1 MIRSALHSASSFSPG
16 EELLEE
22 EEEELEEE
30 LEEEE
35 EEEEE
40 EELEELEEEV
50 PEVFPPILRMA
61 QRAREGDAS
70 SQGMDDGKT
79 KLRAKSG
86 SPCRVIN

>member
-22 EEEELEEE
+22 EEEEE
-30 LEEEE
+30 LEEL

-61 QRAREGDAS
+61 LRATRARRGWTRR
-70 SQGMDDGKT
+70 QNKT
-79 KLRAKSG
+79 QSKKWIG
-86 SPCRVIN
+86 

>member
-30 LEEEE
+30 LE